1 MPKKKKQKEY
11 STSYEK
17 KISINPM
24 TEAFSKGEDESPTI
38 GGALAG
44 RVAKRVGEFTPSG
57 RAITAMKKNPKT
69 SSGVAGVG
77 AGTGVGYV
85 AGRYDE
91 KNSKSKPTPDE
102 MGLEDETLEP
112 GKEYLEKA
120 KGGMIV
126 ARGSRLVK
134 VKPTKLY

>member
-1 MPKKKKQKEY
+1 MPRYKKQKEY

-17 KISINPM
+17 KISIDPM
-24 TEAFSKGEDESPTI
+24 TEALSREDSPNLS
-38 GGALAG
+38 GAIAAT
-44 RVAKRVGEFTPSG
+44 AKKFTPSG
-57 RAITAMKKNPKT
+57 RAITAMKKSPKT
-69 SSGVAGVG
+69 SAGTAGVLG
-77 AGTGVGYV
+77 GTGIGYA

-91 KNSKSKPTPDE
+91 KNSNSKPTPDE

>member
-1 MPKKKKQKEY
+1 MPRYKKQKEY

-17 KISINPM
+17 KISIDPM
-24 TEAFSKGEDESPTI
+24 IEALSRDDSPNLS
-38 GGALAG
+38 GAIA
-44 RVAKRVGEFTPSG
+44 ATTKKFTPSG

-69 SSGVAGVG
+69 SVGTAGAL
-77 AGTGVGYV
+77 AGTGAGYT

-91 KNSKSKPTPDE
+91 KNSYSKSTPSE
-102 MGLEDETLEP
+102 MGLEDEALEP
-112 GKEYLEKA
+112 GAEYLEKA

-126 ARGSRLVK
+126 AKGSRLVK

>member
-24 TEAFSKGEDESPTI
+24 TEAFSMGEDESPTI
-38 GGALAG
+38 GGAIGMAT
-44 RVAKRVGEFTPSG
+44 KRVGEFTPSG
-57 RAITAMKKNPKT
+57 RAITAMKKSPKT
-69 SSGVAGVG
+69 SAGTAGVLG
-77 AGTGVGYV
+77 GTGIGYA

-91 KNSKSKPTPDE
+91 KNSNSKPTPDE